1 VVACFAVK
9 RPLGNYG
16 EVTAKHANGRKE
28 EREEIPNPN
37 PRSGI
42 VSRLLSHETFV
53 LMAKK
58 KAITK
63 VEKKL
68 LITGG
73 TGFLGT
79 HIVRQLLDAGQ
90 KNLRVM
96 ASGVPDWM
104 KDLGVEPIVGSVT
117 NRDDVA
123 SAVRNVSAIFHL
135 AGKVSRDN
143 EDAAAMNRVHVE
155 GTRML
160 CEAAKEAGVATM
172 LLASSSGTIAVSED
186 EQVFDETFPQPV
198 DVLSRWAYYASKYYQ
213 ERTALENFDGE
224 GRKLVILNPSLLLG
238 PDDERLSS
246 TKPVLD
252 FLGRKIPYS
261 PSGGLSFV
269 DARDAAAAFIA
280 ALEKGRHQEKYLLG
294 AANMTFPEFF
304 GRLERLSGVA
314 APMLKVP
321 KKLAMAGSSMIES
334 VFKNWGKASP
344 VASKEVEQAEYFWYF
359 DSTKAKEELGFE
371 PRDPQETLQDTI
383 RYLRR
388 EFLGEGV
395 F

>member
-1 VVACFAVK
+1 M
-9 RPLGNYG
+9 P
-16 EVTAKHANGRKE
+16 
-28 EREEIPNPN
+28 
-37 PRSGI
+37 
-42 VSRLLSHETFV
+42 
-53 LMAKK
+53 KK
-58 KAITK
+58 KALSK
-63 VEKKL
+63 VEKKI

-79 HIVRQLLDAGQ
+79 HIVRQLVDAGE

-96 ASGVPDWM
+96 ASSVPGWM
-104 KDLGVEPIVGSVT
+104 TDAGVEPAVGSVT
-117 NRDDVA
+117 NREDVA
-123 SAVRNVSAIFHL
+123 AAVANASAIFHL

-143 EDAAAMNRVHVE
+143 EDAVAMNRIHVE
-155 GTRML
+155 GTRIL
-160 CEAAKEAGVATM
+160 CEAAKEAGVQTIV
-172 LLASSSGTIAVSED
+172 LASSSGTIAVSED

-198 DVLSRWAYYASKYYQ
+198 DVFSRWAYYASKYYQ
-213 ERTALENFDGE
+213 ERAAIENFDGD

-252 FLGRKIPYS
+252 FLGRKVPYT
-261 PSGGLSFV
+261 PSGGLNFV
-269 DARDAAAAFIA
+269 DARDAASAFITS
-280 ALEKGRHQEKYLLG
+280 LEKGKHQEKYLLG
-294 AANMTFPEFF
+294 AANMTFSQFF
-304 GRLERLSGVA
+304 GRLERLSGVS

-359 DSTKAKEELGFE
+359 DSVKAEEALGFA
-371 PRDPQETLQDTI
+371 PRDAQETLQDTI

-395 F
+395 FS